1 MHLQKALN
9 SSMPLIFMVIKI
21 IAVMMS
27 QTVVAVHVQND
38 EDDLSGMVTQA
49 NRTKLLMAREKKIR

>member
-1 MHLQKALN
+1 
-9 SSMPLIFMVIKI
+9 MPLIFMVIKI
-21 IAVMMS
+21 IAVMTY

-49 NRTKLLMAREKKIR
+49 NRTKL

>member
-1 MHLQKALN
+1 
-9 SSMPLIFMVIKI
+9 MPLIFMVIKI
-21 IAVMMS
+21 IAVMTS